1 MKAKITDNEWVEL
14 RDQAVRAVLENDD
27 LSLFEKFIKRHCP
40 EVKKNLIKW
49 NNNDTERIEKVMRLM
64 AYKMIPE
71 ITTTFSAEERNR
83 ARQWLRDH
91 GSMPMTGGRR
101 T

>member
-1 MKAKITDNEWVEL
+1 MKAKITDTEWVEL
-14 RDQAVRAVLENDD
+14 RDKAVRAVLENDD
-27 LSLFEKFIKRHCP
+27 LSLFEKFIKRYCP

-71 ITTTFSAEERNR
+71 ITTFTAEERNK
-83 ARQWLRDH
+83 AREWLRKH
-91 GSMPMTGGRR
+91 NSRPLSWE
-101 T
+101 

>member
-1 MKAKITDNEWVEL
+1 MKAKISDTEWVEL

-27 LSLFEKFIKRHCP
+27 LSLFEKFIKRYCP

-49 NNNDTERIEKVMRLM
+49 NNNDTERIKKVMRLM

-71 ITTTFSAEERNR
+71 ITTFTAEERNK
-83 ARQWLRDH
+83 AREWLREH
-91 GSMPMTGGRR
+91 NSKPLSWE
-101 T
+101 

>member
-27 LSLFEKFIKRHCP
+27 LSLFEKYIKRHCP

-91 GSMPMTGGRR
+91 ESKPIDWRA
-101 T
+101 

>member
-1 MKAKITDNEWVEL
+1 MKAKITDTEWVEL

-27 LSLFEKFIKRHCP
+27 LSLFEKFIKRCCP

-71 ITTTFSAEERNR
+71 ITTFTAEERNK
-83 ARQWLRDH
+83 AREWLRKH
-91 GSMPMTGGRR
+91 NSKPLSWE
-101 T
+101 

>member
-1 MKAKITDNEWVEL
+1 MKAKITDTEWVEL
-14 RDQAVRAVLENDD
+14 RDKAVRAVLENDD

-71 ITTTFSAEERNR
+71 IKTFTAEERNK
-83 ARQWLRDH
+83 AREWLRKH
-91 GSMPMTGGRR
+91 NSKPLSRE
-101 T
+101 

>member
-1 MKAKITDNEWVEL
+1 MKAKITDTEWVEL

-27 LSLFEKFIKRHCP
+27 LSLFEKFIKRYCP

-49 NNNDTERIEKVMRLM
+49 NNNDTERIKKVMRLM

-71 ITTTFSAEERNR
+71 ITTTFTAEERNK
-83 ARQWLRDH
+83 AREWLREH
-91 GSMPMTGGRR
+91 NSKPLSWE
-101 T
+101 